1 MNHLVVIVVAA
12 LGAVGLTTVIRAVPP
27 FARLN
32 EHGVK
37 PWACDLC
44 MSFWTTALFLVVG
57 AISNKV
63 DAFDAFFLWMPSFAL
78 AYGTIQRIIPPP
90 LGGPPIDPPVAA
102 MTGRFGDRT

>member
-1 MNHLVVIVVAA
+1 MLVTA

-44 MSFWTTALFLVVG
+44 MSFWTTALCLVVG
-57 AISNKV
+57 AISGKV
-63 DAFDAFFLWMPSFAL
+63 DVLDAFLLWMPSFAL
-78 AYGTIQRIIPPP
+78 AYGTVQRITPPP
-90 LGGPPIDPPVAA
+90 MGEPPIDPPSAD
-102 MTGRFGDRT
+102 GSLGDRP